1 MVRWYPASWRSI
13 HDTEFVTLLEDSIAE
28 RPFWPRRG
36 AGIVWEGTRLRL
48 IDFGQRAV
56 TTPPTSLSPG
66 ANWLIA
72 SAILFLGYTLL
83 FLSTAS
89 TAYAHG
95 FEAFTAPLSTIGGSL
110 VIAFGTSLLAVGVR
124 TMWHLRPGRASWPLL
139 VLGASLIGLVSTNW
153 WFSSGKGLWGWTS
166 ISSVVA
172 GLNPN
177 SWTQVPLDANSWTH
191 VPSGLSDVDRYLI
204 ANLVLLALSAVAL
217 IVICQRLVV
226 SDIRRPRITTD
237 VIVFLFLVLGAV
249 TAGVWLW
256 VIDLTG
262 PSSSSLFIAWA
273 LTLSAISTLCAAM
286 SRRWIA
292 TPRAAA

>member
-1 MVRWYPASWRSI
+1 M
-13 HDTEFVTLLEDSIAE
+13 
-28 RPFWPRRG
+28 
-36 AGIVWEGTRLRL
+36 
-48 IDFGQRAV
+48 
-56 TTPPTSLSPG
+56 SPG
-66 ANWLIA
+66 ELWLIV
-72 SAILFLGYTLL
+72 STFLFLGYSLL
-83 FLSTAS
+83 FLTTAS

-95 FEAFTAPLSTIGGSL
+95 FEALTAPLSTIGGSL
-110 VIAFGTSLLAVGVR
+110 IIAVGTILLGTGVL
-124 TMWHLRPGRASWPLL
+124 TAWHQRSWRAPWPLV
-139 VLGASLIGLVSTNW
+139 VLGASFIGLVSTNW

-262 PSSSSLFIAWA
+262 RSSSSLFIAWA

-292 TPRAAA
+292 TLRATA